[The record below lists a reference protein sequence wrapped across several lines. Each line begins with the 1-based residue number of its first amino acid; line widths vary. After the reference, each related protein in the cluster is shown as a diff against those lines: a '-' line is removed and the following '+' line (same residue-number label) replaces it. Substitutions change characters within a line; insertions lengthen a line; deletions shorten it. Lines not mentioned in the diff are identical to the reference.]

1 MLIRIPEQEGAKPQR
16 LPSSEEGD
24 EIRWF
29 RAFLLFLSWDDGRPV
44 VRAPPDPRRGKP
56 GIVPVHAWEKRRKS
70 TA

>member
-29 RAFLLFLSWDDGRPV
+29 RAFLLFLSRDDGLPLFV
-44 VRAPPDPRRGKP
+44 LP
-56 GIVPVHAWEKRRKS
+56 GPETREAGDSSGTCLGEA
-70 TA
+70 T

>member
-29 RAFLLFLSWDDGRPV
+29 RAFLLFLSRDNG
-44 VRAPPDPRRGKP
+44 APLSVLPGPDTREAEDSSGTCL
-56 GIVPVHAWEKRRKS
+56 GEA
-70 TA
+70 T

>member
-29 RAFLLFLSWDDGRPV
+29 RAFLLFLSRDNGLPV
-44 VRAPPDPRRGKP
+44 VRAPRTRDEGSRG
-56 GIVPVHAWEKRRKS
+56 
-70 TA
+70 